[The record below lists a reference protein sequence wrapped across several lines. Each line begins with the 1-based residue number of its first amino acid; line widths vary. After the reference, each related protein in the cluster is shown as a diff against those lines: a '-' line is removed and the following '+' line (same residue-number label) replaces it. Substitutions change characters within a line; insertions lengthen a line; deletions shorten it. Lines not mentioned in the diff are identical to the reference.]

1 MPDRK
6 KEQEKKL
13 EAEVRKAMSKI
24 LAEQKPMPVRTYAP
38 QVTEIVV
45 RSGPTE
51 ELMKLRSLDAASSD
65 ESCDECV
72 PFVTAWHRPIALE
85 ELSDEDSQKLLSIAK
100 ASGKEPEEVIYELE
114 RQTRIEL
121 LSQKIGDS
129 YIKQ

>member
-1 MPDRK
+1 MPDG

-13 EAEVRKAMSKI
+13 EAKVRKAMNKI
-24 LAEQKPMPVRTYAP
+24 LAEQKRMPVRAYAP

-51 ELMKLRSLDAASSD
+51 ELIKLRSLEAA
-65 ESCDECV
+65 SCDECCDGECV
-72 PFVTAWHRPIALE
+72 PFATAWHRPIALE

-129 YIKQ
+129 YIKR